1 MGAMNNGAPRA
12 FLLGSSECIFTA
24 DIAFYG
30 SIRQATKLTWP
41 GCNLQIVLLRPS
53 MRREYKVGK
62 HAFRA
67 MAWALPYG
75 HVLFSLPFCMGAS
88 YRTLVLRFPY
98 LKTSI

>member
-1 MGAMNNGAPRA
+1 MGAINTGAPRA
-12 FLLGSSECIFTA
+12 FLLASSECIFTA

-41 GCNLQIVLLRPS
+41 GCSLQLVLLRPI
-53 MRREYKVGK
+53 MRGEYKVGK

-75 HVLFSLPFCMGAS
+75 QCTF
-88 YRTLVLRFPY
+88 
-98 LKTSI
+98 